1 MKFTTSGL
9 MSRLKTT
16 KCLENYF
23 KNNSD
28 SMLGDTV
35 GSYLSR
41 IMAEKGMNASGLAA
55 APSRDALIAIAFAL
69 EMDVEQT
76 QYLLRTGSHA
86 RLDPRIHRDVAV
98 IFALNR
104 GMDLPACNDLLYEV
118 GEKTI

>member
-1 MKFTTSGL
+1 MKGCK
-9 MSRLKTT
+9 RGK
-16 KCLENYF
+16 
-23 KNNSD
+23 
-28 SMLGDTV
+28 
-35 GSYLSR
+35 R
-41 IMAEKGMNASGLAA
+41 KGTQA

>member
-1 MKFTTSGL
+1 
-9 MSRLKTT
+9 MSNFIYR
-16 KCLENYF
+16 
-23 KNNSD
+23 
-28 SMLGDTV
+28 V
-35 GSYLSR
+35 
-41 IMAEKGMNASGLAA
+41 LADQA